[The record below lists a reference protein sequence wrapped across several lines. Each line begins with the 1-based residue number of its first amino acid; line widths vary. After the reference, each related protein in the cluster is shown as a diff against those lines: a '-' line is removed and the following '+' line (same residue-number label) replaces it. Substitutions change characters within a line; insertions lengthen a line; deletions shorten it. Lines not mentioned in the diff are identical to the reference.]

1 MDEIKIFW
9 TKIAQK
15 QRDVIFEYY
24 YNRNKSFIYSKKL
37 KSEIKEYSNILK
49 QQPEIGKK
57 ITNSDLRNIFFGN
70 YSLIYKRKLNSI
82 YIAAFWDNRQN
93 PEKLS
98 EILGL

>member
-24 YNRNKSFIYSKKL
+24 NNRNKSFIYSKKL

-70 YSLIYKRKLNSI
+70 YSLIYKRKLNII

-98 EILGL
+98 KILGL

>member
-9 TKIAQK
+9 TKIAPK
-15 QRDVIFEYY
+15 QRDAIFEYY
-24 YNRNKSFIYSKKL
+24 NNRNKSFIYSKKL

-57 ITNSDLRNIFFGN
+57 ITNSDFRNIFFGN
-70 YSLIYKRKLNSI
+70 YSLIYKRKLNII

-93 PEKLS
+93 PEKLF

>member
-24 YNRNKSFIYSKKL
+24 NNRNKSFIYSKKL
-37 KSEIKEYSNILK
+37 KSEIKEYANILK

-70 YSLIYKRKLNSI
+70 YSLIYKRKLNII

>member
-24 YNRNKSFIYSKKL
+24 NNRNKSFIYSKKL

-70 YSLIYKRKLNSI
+70 YSLIYKRKLNSN

>member
-24 YNRNKSFIYSKKL
+24 NNRNKSFIYSKKL

-70 YSLIYKRKLNSI
+70 YSLIYKRKLNII